1 MTELSLGVLSTAHE
15 HCNSYAAAIET
26 IDGAEIVCV
35 ADEDPER
42 GQAFA
47 ERHGIEYLPTRDALS
62 RIDAAI
68 VCAANAHHGEW
79 VIEAAE
85 AGCDVLCEKPLA
97 ATAEDARE
105 IVEACE
111 DITLG
116 VAMPIRFS
124 DPAIQAKE
132 AIEDGAIG
140 ELQTIVGTNLLK
152 KMPAD
157 TWFVD
162 PELSGGGAIMDHT
175 VHVLDLV
182 RWMTGQEVTEVYAE
196 TSTRFS
202 DIPVEDIDVLSMELD
217 DGTTVTHDGSWR
229 QPEEWD
235 FWGDVTLRF
244 IGTEGVLTVDC
255 FDQTIDLTRDSGE
268 PGRNAVFWGSDANAG
283 LLRDFFDALRK
294 DRQPEIPGREGVIEM
309 KVVEAAYESAEAGE
323 AITID

>member
-1 MTELSLGVLSTAHE
+1 MTVRSLGVLSTAHE

-47 ERHGIEYLPTRDALS
+47 DRHRIEYLPVEDALS

-68 VCAANAHHGEW
+68 VCAPNADHGEW
-79 VIEAAE
+79 VTEAAA
-85 AGCDVLCEKPLA
+85 AGVDVLCEKPLA
-97 ATAEDARE
+97 STVKDARE

-124 DPAIQAKE
+124 DPAVQAKKV
-132 AIEDGAIG
+132 IEDGAIG

-152 KMPAD
+152 KMTAG
-157 TWFVD
+157 WFVD

-182 RWMTGQEVTEVYAE
+182 RWMTGEEVTEVYAE
-196 TSTRFS
+196 TGTRFS
-202 DIPVEDIDVLSMELD
+202 DIPVEDIDVLSMELT
-217 DGTTVTHDGSWR
+217 DGTAVTHDGSWR

-235 FWGDVTLRF
+235 TWGDVTLRL

-283 LLRDFFDALRK
+283 LLRDFLDALRE
-294 DRQPEIPGREGVIEM
+294 DREPEIPGDEGLAEM
-309 KVVEAAYESAEAGE
+309 RVVEAAYESAETGE
-323 AITID
+323 AITIE